1 MTSPGGK
8 QPGTYRN
15 NRIKFQGGTNERT
28 ARTDDT
34 EQVARRRITSPGV
47 RRRHAP
53 CAPATTA
60 THHRSGSGF
69 VNFEFVEPGR
79 GDRIEHRVVV
89 SIHRDGIPAV
99 IAELQ
104 RLMGES

>member
-1 MTSPGGK
+1 MNTLPAPTTPNKSHTAASVAGSFATASAMRPGDGL
-8 QPGTYRN
+8 T
-15 NRIKFQGGTNERT
+15 IRT
-28 ARTDDT
+28 
-34 EQVARRRITSPGV
+34 
-47 RRRHAP
+47 
-53 CAPATTA
+53 
-60 THHRSGSGF
+60 SGSGF
-69 VNFEFVEPGR
+69 VNFEFVEPDR